1 MTENYRNKYKP
12 QTLNNMTDREIDNL
26 VVTAASVD
34 RTDRAVLIGVMHA
47 NGQIVFANYG
57 AEEGRRAL
65 WNCMNLSI
73 IGANACR
80 LQINPKGGRR

>member
-1 MTENYRNKYKP
+1 
-12 QTLNNMTDREIDNL
+12 MTDRDIDNL

-65 WNCMNLSI
+65 WNCMNLSC
-73 IGANACR
+73 IGANTSR
-80 LQINPKGGRR
+80 LQINPKGGCR

>member
-1 MTENYRNKYKP
+1 
-12 QTLNNMTDREIDNL
+12 MTDRDIDNL

-34 RTDRAVLIGVMHA
+34 RTDRAVIIGVMHA

-57 AEEGRRAL
+57 AEESRRVL
-65 WNCMNLSI
+65 WNCMNHSV
-73 IGANACR
+73 IGANISL

>member
-1 MTENYRNKYKP
+1 
-12 QTLNNMTDREIDNL
+12 MTDREIDNL

-57 AEEGRRAL
+57 AEEGRRLL
-65 WNCMNLSI
+65 WGCMNLFSSI
-73 IGANACR
+73 GEKTGR
-80 LQINPKGGRR
+80 LRINPKGGCR